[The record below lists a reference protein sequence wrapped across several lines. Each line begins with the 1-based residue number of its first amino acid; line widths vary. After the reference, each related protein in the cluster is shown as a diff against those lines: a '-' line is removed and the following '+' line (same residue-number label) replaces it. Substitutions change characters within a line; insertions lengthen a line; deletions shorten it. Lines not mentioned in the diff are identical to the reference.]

1 VPSAKPAIS
10 RAATAVRGVFMVSLS
25 LSTRSSRSAIS

>member
-10 RAATAVRGVFMVSLS
+10 RAATAVRGDFMVSLS
-25 LSTRSSRSAIS
+25 LSTC